1 MIGAFCLARGYAK
14 KFGHPWL
21 GGPRRFDHVLG
32 DARLRDLKSEL
43 EQFAV
48 NAWRAPKWI
57 FDAHPPDQNAQL
69 RLDLRSPSVW
79 ARLPTQ
85 VAAKA
90 GPVPTHQRL
99 GTDDRENLQDRRKPP
114 IQLNKEPT
122 IVVRQPWPTAHLAPQ
137 NDQLWSTAFSASSR
151 LFDLNGEAKIPR
163 TKRSSAI
170 IPSA

>member
-1 MIGAFCLARGYAK
+1 MDTR
-14 KFGHPWL
+14 
-21 GGPRRFDHVLG
+21 
-32 DARLRDLKSEL
+32 
-43 EQFAV
+43 
-48 NAWRAPKWI
+48 RAPKRI

-79 ARLPTQ
+79 ARLPTP

-151 LFDLNGEAKIPR
+151 LFDLNGEEPKSPERNVVA
-163 TKRSSAI
+163 RSFRQLRRFLHLINADKVFGTHRYLSFRI
-170 IPSA
+170 FGFVVVL